1 MHVHLSTRDK
11 KWQCVHFHRRV
22 PIEPYRKKVLGRET
36 RRDAG
41 RAIRFDSIRCHR
53 SIDRWDVDRSMESNR
68 WNRRIDASID
78 GFGVDARVPSRRL
91 ETVTR
96 DSIRDGRWTRRAR
109 LAVVAVVA
117 FAYAS
122 PVRSYGSRRSSASH
136 DARARARRR
145 RTRPRSVVGD
155 VGGVG
160 GDEER

>member
-53 SIDRWDVDRSMESNR
+53 AIDRWDVDRSMESNR

-109 LAVVAVVA
+109 LETVGGRVVRV
-117 FAYAS
+117 
-122 PVRSYGSRRSSASH
+122 SRRSVDASC
-136 DARARARRR
+136 ASRGRRGR
-145 RTRPRSVVGD
+145 RVRVRVTGSFVRVASFVG
-155 VGGVG
+155 VA
-160 GDEER
+160 